1 MSRDVNHEEM
11 ACQELVEVVTDYLE
25 GALSERERM
34 RFERHLQGCDGCR
47 SYLEQM
53 RTTIRL
59 TGRLTPRSLS
69 PAMRDRLLRAFRD
82 WKSDPDR

>member
-1 MSRDVNHEEM
+1 MNYDEM

-25 GALSERERM
+25 GALSDRERI
-34 RFERHLQGCDGCR
+34 RFERHLEGCEGCR

-59 TGRLTPRSLS
+59 AGRLAPESLS

-82 WKSDPDR
+82 WKRDPAR